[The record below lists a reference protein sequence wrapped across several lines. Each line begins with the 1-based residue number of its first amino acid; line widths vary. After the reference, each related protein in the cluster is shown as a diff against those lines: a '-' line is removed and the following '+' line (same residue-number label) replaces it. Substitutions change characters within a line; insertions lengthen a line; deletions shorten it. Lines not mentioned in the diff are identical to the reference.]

1 MEPPR
6 LFIRRTE
13 LPVPADIETEARTV
27 FPDETEPLVDIW
39 RYWRMVRKHLRLAIG
54 ITAASLVL
62 TAAHVMME
70 TPIYTSEATILIEPN
85 AADAGGTLQNLVE
98 IEVAANNSDQYYK
111 TQCAILRSRNL
122 AISVIRN
129 LDLRHNPAFAGK
141 PRSPGLFSLIFSGAK
156 KTAAGA
162 AAEPGAI
169 PIIPDESEPADV
181 PLPLVHKYLAMLG
194 VTPVPDTNLV
204 KITFA
209 SPDARLSAQ
218 LSNAHIEAYSRG
230 QIDIRGHQNEEA
242 EQFLRNKLVEIK
254 EQLEKSEAALNDYR
268 RAKGIIP
275 GLISLDGK
283 DAVVLDR
290 LTDLS
295 KDLTH
300 AQVARIGL
308 EAQVALINRHQYAS
322 LPAVMSDGEIK
333 ELDRQLNGLY
343 AEASALATEF
353 KADYPPLL
361 KVQARI
367 RTAQT
372 QMAMEIRKK
381 VDEIEAMYRE
391 ATERENEL
399 QAEMDR
405 QRAETLTLNDSAAQ
419 YAILQR
425 DVDTNRQLYEAILT
439 RMKDVAVASGS
450 EDSNVSVINSAEV
463 PTIPT
468 SPKKGRE
475 MTLAL
480 IVGLTGGIG
489 LAFLLE
495 FLDNTLKNPEE
506 AENYLRVPSLGVVP
520 EFSSIT
526 GAGSPYGSRELLNDR
541 PASALPPGR
550 ELVTAHG
557 SYSSLGEAYRN
568 LRTALLLSRAGG
580 PPQVTMITSATSR
593 EGKTVTA
600 VNTAVM
606 LAQSGARTL
615 LIDADLRRPRCHRV
629 LTVDNQLGLTE
640 VLTGSRELGEVV
652 RRTEIENFDFL
663 GSGSAPPNPTELLG
677 STKMLETLTALRK
690 IYEYIIVDTSPVLP
704 VSDPLVVAQLADGIM
719 VVANAVATPRQ
730 QVRTAVARL
739 EYARGKILGVVLNRI
754 KIHSPDYQY
763 YYHHEYY
770 GLRTDGD
777 TLEEARS

>member
-1 MEPPR
+1 M
-6 LFIRRTE
+6 
-13 LPVPADIETEARTV
+13 PAVAEIEAEARPV
-27 FPDETEPLVDIW
+27 FLDETEPIVDIW
-39 RYWRMVRKHLRLAIG
+39 RYWRTVRKHLRLAIG
-54 ITAASLVL
+54 VAIASLVL

-70 TPIYTSEATILIEPN
+70 TPIYTSQATIMIEPN
-85 AADAGGTLQNLVE
+85 AADGGSMLQNLVE
-98 IEVAANNSDQYYK
+98 LEVAANNSDQYYK
-111 TQCAILRSRNL
+111 TQCSILKSRNL
-122 AISVIRN
+122 AISAIRN
-129 LDLRHNPAFAGK
+129 LDLTHNPAFTGK
-141 PRSPGLFSLIFSGAK
+141 PRSPGLFTRLFSGGK
-156 KTAAGA
+156 KS
-162 AAEPGAI
+162 AAEAPSGQI
-169 PIIPDESEPADV
+169 PTIPDESAPADV
-181 PLPLVHKYLAMLG
+181 PLSLVHKYLAMLI
-194 VTPVPDTNLV
+194 VTPVPETNLV
-204 KITFA
+204 KISFA
-209 SPDARLSAQ
+209 TPDARLSAE
-218 LSNAHIEAYSRG
+218 LANAHIEAYSHA
-230 QIDIRGHQNEEA
+230 QIDLRGHQNEEA

-300 AQVARIGL
+300 AQVTRIGL
-308 EAQVALINRHQYAS
+308 ESQVALIKRHQYSS
-322 LPAVMSDGEIK
+322 LPAVINDPEVKS
-333 ELDRQLNGLY
+333 LDRQLNELY
-343 AEASALATEF
+343 AQASALSTEF
-353 KADYPPLL
+353 RADYPPLT
-361 KVQARI
+361 KVQAKI
-367 RTAQT
+367 RTMQA
-372 QMAMEIRKK
+372 QMAVEMKK
-381 VDEIEAMYRE
+381 RVDEIESMYRE
-391 ATERENEL
+391 ASEREDEL
-399 QAEMDR
+399 QAEMNR
-405 QRAETLTLNDSAAQ
+405 QRAETLNLNDSAAQ

-463 PTIPT
+463 PTVPT
-468 SPKKGRE
+468 SPKKERE

-480 IVGLTGGIG
+480 IVGLTAGIG

-520 EFSSIT
+520 EFSSIN
-526 GAGSPYGSRELLNDR
+526 GASSPYGSRELLNDR

-580 PPQVTMITSATSR
+580 PPRVMMFTSATSR
-593 EGKTVTA
+593 EGKTVTS

-629 LTVDNQLGLTE
+629 LTVDNQVGLTE
-640 VLTGSRELGEVV
+640 VLTGSRDLEEVI

-663 GSGSAPPNPTELLG
+663 SSGSAPPNPTELLG
-677 STKMLETLTALRK
+677 SGKMIDMLAALRDM
-690 IYEYIIVDTSPVLP
+690 YEYIIVDTSPVLP
-704 VSDPLVVAQLADGIM
+704 VSDPLVVAQLADGVVM
-719 VVANAVATPRQ
+719 VANAVATPRQ

-739 EYARGKILGVVLNRI
+739 EYARGKILGIVLNRI

-770 GLRTDGD
+770 GARADGD
-777 TLEEARS
+777 MPDEAER

>member
-1 MEPPR
+1 M
-6 LFIRRTE
+6 
-13 LPVPADIETEARTV
+13 
-27 FPDETEPLVDIW
+27 
-39 RYWRMVRKHLRLAIG
+39 
-54 ITAASLVL
+54 
-62 TAAHVMME
+62 
-70 TPIYTSEATILIEPN
+70 
-85 AADAGGTLQNLVE
+85 
-98 IEVAANNSDQYYK
+98 
-111 TQCAILRSRNL
+111 
-122 AISVIRN
+122 
-129 LDLRHNPAFAGK
+129 
-141 PRSPGLFSLIFSGAK
+141 
-156 KTAAGA
+156 
-162 AAEPGAI
+162 
-169 PIIPDESEPADV
+169 
-181 PLPLVHKYLAMLG
+181 
-194 VTPVPDTNLV
+194 
-204 KITFA
+204 
-209 SPDARLSAQ
+209 
-218 LSNAHIEAYSRG
+218 
-230 QIDIRGHQNEEA
+230 RGHQSEEA

-322 LPAVMSDGEIK
+322 LPAVMSDAEIK
-333 ELDRQLNGLY
+333 DLDKQLNGLY
-343 AEASALATEF
+343 AEASALSTEF

-361 KVQARI
+361 KVEARI

-372 QMAMEIRKK
+372 QMTVEIRKK
-381 VDEIEAMYRE
+381 IDEVEAMYRE
-391 ATERENEL
+391 ATERESEL

-463 PTIPT
+463 PTVPT

-475 MTLAL
+475 MALAL

-677 STKMLETLTALRK
+677 SAKMLETLTALRE
-690 IYEYIIVDTSPVLP
+690 IYEYIIIDTSPVLP

-770 GLRTDGD
+770 GLRADGD
-777 TLEEARS
+777 TPEEARS